1 MRNLLRKIWS
11 DLEGQDIAE
20 YSVMVGAILVLVFG
34 LMRAL

>member
-1 MRNLLRKIWS
+1 MRNVLREIWS

-20 YSVMVGAILVLVFG
+20 YAVMAGAVLVLIFG